1 MLQVEIIEQEFEPLI
16 YLAQRQTITS
26 QVGAQ
31 AIFVGYMRDFRAEN
45 TVDAM
50 TITHYPPM
58 TEQHLQRQAAEI
70 IEKYQLLGLLIA
82 HRVGRVTPTSALVL
96 ISAIASHRAN
106 ATTATQEM
114 LEILK
119 YTAPFWKQEH
129 TQGRSRW
136 VACNSD
142 NKIQGNVV

>member
-1 MLQVEIIEQEFEPLI
+1 MVLHVEIIEQEFEPLI
-16 YLAQRQTITS
+16 YLAQQQAITP

-31 AIFVGYMRDFRAEN
+31 AIFVGYMRDFRAES
-45 TVDAM
+45 TVEAM

-58 TEQHLQRQAAEI
+58 TEYYLNQQASEI
-70 IEKYQLLGLLIA
+70 IEKYKLLGLLVT
-82 HRVGRVTPTSALVL
+82 HRVGRVTPTSPLVL
-96 ISAIASHRAN
+96 ISATASHRAN

-129 TQGRSRW
+129 SQGHSRW
-136 VACNSD
+136 VASNTD
-142 NKIQGNVV
+142 NKLHE